1 MPRRVMQGKVVSNKG
16 DKTVIVLIERRVRN
30 PLYKKYMKTS
40 KRYAAHDEGNAFKV
54 GDMVQIEECAPYSK
68 TKQWRVVTPP
78 PTGQASPG
86 GTAA

>member
-40 KRYAAHDEGNAFKV
+40 KRYAAHDEGNAFKI
-54 GDMVQIEECAPYSK
+54 GDMVQIEECAPYSR
-68 TKQWRVVTPP
+68 TKQWRVITPP
-78 PTGQASPG
+78 PAGQ
-86 GTAA
+86 